1 MAIESTSAE
10 NRITEPSAQTIQKRS
25 GNGNDLGNDEDY
37 KNSSWIRKM
46 AISLGLGGLYDTAED
61 YLTGKWAQAREY
73 EYDMAKMKAEQEYQ
87 TEMWEKSN
95 AYNSPEEQ
103 IKRWT
108 RAGGNP
114 NAFFGGGTNVGNAGL
129 VSAPTGGSG
138 VGSTIGT
145 LQSALATAA
154 DAGKT
159 WWDNRKLKA
168 EAEGKEIEN
177 GTLREMNEATIAEI
191 MARTNLARKQGKLT
205 DEQAN
210 QIKELLPGLKGKTNA
225 EWDQIKE
232 QTNNLI
238 EQRNLIKEQTKNM
251 RQDTKNKVLETEKMK
266 WENLFRDQYG
276 VDPNSGPMQMLIQTI
291 LSGKGTQVL
300 QTLMDYIEGKNG
312 TEELADRITGKLG
325 GKEKTKE
332 VGRKTLYG
340 NAGLLGVIY
349 SAYLNKQERKKQR
362 GNKWGE

>member
-1 MAIESTSAE
+1 
-10 NRITEPSAQTIQKRS
+10 
-25 GNGNDLGNDEDY
+25 
-37 KNSSWIRKM
+37 
-46 AISLGLGGLYDTAED
+46 
-61 YLTGKWAQAREY
+61 
-73 EYDMAKMKAEQEYQ
+73 
-87 TEMWEKSN
+87 
-95 AYNSPEEQ
+95 
-103 IKRWT
+103 
-108 RAGGNP
+108 
-114 NAFFGGGTNVGNAGL
+114 
-129 VSAPTGGSG
+129 
-138 VGSTIGT
+138 
-145 LQSALATAA
+145 
-154 DAGKT
+154 
-159 WWDNRKLKA
+159 
-168 EAEGKEIEN
+168 
-177 GTLREMNEATIAEI
+177 MNEATIAEI